1 MKKYISTLFAL
12 GALLFLGASCEND
25 AELTYLKEVNFPAD
39 IKIAPS
45 STIVL
50 LEDKA
55 DDNAITI
62 SWQAVTFPIE
72 APVIYAVQFD
82 VPSDITGTNAWLKA
96 TRFEVGEDVLSK
108 SFTVRDLNKIATDL
122 GLQPNSA
129 SKLIVRVEASMDR
142 KVFSNNVELTVTP
155 FEKSVVFGEIYMPGA
170 YQGEWDVNTASVLTA
185 IEKGVY
191 QGYATVLP
199 GYGTIFK
206 VNTARN
212 WAEFYGAGAGQGNL
226 EKMNDANL
234 EFPGVGSYQVKV
246 NLNTL
251 KWSATPYAWGIV
263 GPASATAEQT
273 AGDANYGWNHSVP
286 MSYDHQA
293 KLWKITANLLPGA
306 LKIRLNDKWDVN
318 YGPKDPATNIINH
331 DDGGSYTITEA
342 GTYEVTFTIVETDPA
357 TAGYPATATC
367 TIVKK

>member
-1 MKKYISTLFAL
+1 MKKYINKLV
-12 GALLFLGASCEND
+12 ALLTIVMFATSCDSD
-25 AELTYLKEVNFPAD
+25 APLTVLQSVSFPAP
-39 IKIAPS
+39 ITS
-45 STIVL
+45 SVSTIVL
-50 LEDKA
+50 TEANADKE
-55 DDNAITI
+55 AITI
-62 SWQAVTFPIE
+62 SWPAVVFPVE
-72 APVIYAVQFD
+72 APVLYTVQFD
-82 VPSDITGTNAWLKA
+82 LTVNTKGKNAWLNAKA
-96 TRFEVGEDVLSK
+96 FEAGNDVLSK

-122 GLQPNSA
+122 GLKADVAGAISA
-129 SKLIVRVEASMDR
+129 RVVAVMDR
-142 KVFSNNVELTVTP
+142 SIYSNAIDLTVTTY
-155 FEKSVVFGEIYMPGA
+155 EKVVVFGEIYMPGA

-212 WAEFYGAGAGQGNL
+212 WEEFYGAGAGEGNL
-226 EKMNDANL
+226 ERMNDKNL

-273 AGDANYGWNHSVP
+273 ASDPNYGWNHSVP
-286 MSYDHQA
+286 MSYDH
-293 KLWKITANLLPGA
+293 KTKSWKVTANLLPGA
-306 LKIRLNDKWDVN
+306 VKIRLNDNWAVN
-318 YGPKDPATNIINH
+318 YGPADPATNIIDKDN
-331 DDGGSYTITEA
+331 GGAYTITEA
-342 GTYEVTFTIVETDPA
+342 GSYEVTFTIVETDPA
-357 TAGYPATATC
+357 SNGYPATATC